1 MRLQIALSFLLVS
14 IVTTL
19 MINFLENSKDETINT
34 LINQQ
39 LATSKAT
46 YNAVIDT
53 YTIAAI
59 KDFNSLM
66 KNKKALNLLK
76 QFKYADAQ
84 EQNIIRGKLY
94 RLLYNDYAQ
103 MKKLYIRQ
111 FHFHTYDGKSLLR
124 FHLPY
129 ESGDSLMKLRTSIR
143 VANTQFKNV
152 IGYEG
157 GRIYPGYRYVF
168 PIIYNK
174 DHLGSV
180 EFSISFDGIE
190 KKLHELL
197 PYNSYQQIMTKES
210 SVDKVFPWHRRF
222 VTPSPFSPNYY
233 VENSELS
240 KITHKNKSD
249 PLMQKLI
256 SLAKSTK
263 DLKEKLNQHWDFSLY
278 FINDDKSYTITFIS
292 YRDTDGKHAGYIVT
306 YTNLNEILTISKKYD
321 QYDFFIL
328 LSALFLFVLMIII
341 IRQYEKARIFKEKII
356 ATNQSL
362 SEAQAIAHFGS
373 WELDLIHDK
382 LFWSDE
388 VYKIF
393 KVDKKIDKLTNDI
406 FLSFVHPDDREK
418 LMKIYEESLKNRTKY
433 SIRHKI
439 ITKDGEIRHIEEHAY
454 HKYSHNGKPIKSIGT
469 VYDITD
475 QVEAYLRLERFV
487 DLQRSIVILTDGYLF
502 QFANR
507 SFFDF
512 FGYEDLES
520 FKEDY
525 NCICELFMK
534 EEGFFSLDNVKSA
547 DKNWIESLLNLS
559 ERRRIVSMMDNTN
572 TPHAFAVAINTYDDE
587 HYVIDFSD
595 ISDTMLE
602 KLQLEKQVNH
612 DQLTDTFNRVFFETS
627 IHKIIRIHKNK
638 KLLTSIIFFDID
650 HFKDINDTYGHE
662 VGDKVLIEL
671 TTLVKGMIRSSD
683 YLVRW
688 GGEEFIIISSTVDIT
703 DSVSMA
709 ENIRKA
715 IEKIKVNETVSLT
728 CSFGIALHKR
738 DEKIKTTIARA
749 DEKLYEAKNS
759 GRNKVI
765 Y

>member
-94 RLLYNDYAQ
+94 RLLYKDYAQ

-143 VANTQFKNV
+143 VANTQFKKV
-152 IGYEG
+152 TGYEG

-168 PIIYNK
+168 PIIYDK

-180 EFSISFDGIE
+180 EFSISFEGIE

-240 KITHKNKSD
+240 KITHKSKSD

-263 DLKEKLNQHWDFSLY
+263 DLKEKLKQHRDFSLY
-278 FINDDKSYTITFIS
+278 FIDDDKSYTITFIS

-328 LSALFLFVLMIII
+328 LSALFLFILIVIII
-341 IRQYEKARIFKEKII
+341 KQYEKARIFKEKII

-373 WELDLIHDK
+373 WEIDLIHDK

-393 KVDKKIDKLTNDI
+393 KLDKKIDKLTNDI

-418 LMKIYEESLKNRTKY
+418 LMKIYKESLKNRTKY
-433 SIRHKI
+433 SIRHRI

-454 HKYSHNGKPIKSIGT
+454 HKYSHSGEPIKSIGT
-469 VYDITD
+469 VYDVTD
-475 QVEAYLRLERFV
+475 QVEAYLRLEKFV

-525 NCICELFMK
+525 DCICELFMK
-534 EEGFFSLDNVKSA
+534 KDGFFSLDDVKG
-547 DKNWIESLLNLS
+547 DETNWIESLLNLS
-559 ERRRIVSMMDNTN
+559 ERKRIVSMLDNTN
-572 TPHAFAVAINTYDDE
+572 TPHAFAVAINTYDDQ

-602 KLQLEKQVNH
+602 KLQLENQVNH

-627 IHKIIRIHKNK
+627 IHDIIRTHKNK
-638 KLLTSIIFFDID
+638 ELLTSIIFFDID

-683 YLVRW
+683 YLIRW
-688 GGEEFIIISSTVDIT
+688 GGEEFIIISSAVDIT
-703 DSVSMA
+703 DSVTMA

-715 IEKIKVNETVSLT
+715 IEKIKVNDTETLT
-728 CSFGIALHKR
+728 CSFGIALHKT